1 MEIKIDRDTMD
12 ALEDVSLRVPQK
24 NTQPVDIKIDKRPPV
39 KIELKARRAIDGSLL
54 ILDHEDIDIVIV
66 PEKNKCLA
74 FAKDIVDDKVYG
86 AQDRLFKFMSKK
98 GVVDPGSVRG
108 GNVYG
113 SIEATV
119 LESKLKGVDNIQAAL
134 YSVYKYLVEEKP
146 FFAATRSLEKA
157 TTDNYTSPEDEQST
171 DLGDVAADSKKGS
184 MDPSIRPYGYMYN
197 YSLLR
202 ENEESEEE

>member
-1 MEIKIDRDTMD
+1 MEIKIDRDTIE
-12 ALEDVSLRVPQK
+12 AVSDVKVSVPQGTR
-24 NTQPVDIKIDKRPPV
+24 NPVDVKINKKPPV
-39 KIELKARRAIDGSLL
+39 KIELRARRALDGSLL

-66 PEKNKCLA
+66 PEKNKCLT

-86 AQDRLFKFMSKK
+86 AQDRLFKFMTKK

-113 SIEATV
+113 SLEATV
-119 LESKLKGVDNIQAAL
+119 LESNLKGVDSIQAAV
-134 YSVYKYLVEEKP
+134 YSIYNYLQEEEP
-146 FFAATRSLEKA
+146 YFANSRLLKKA
-157 TTDNYTSPEDEQST
+157 TTDHYADPSDEQST
-171 DLGDVAADSKKGS
+171 DLGDVPADSRKGS

-202 ENEESEEE
+202 ESEEE